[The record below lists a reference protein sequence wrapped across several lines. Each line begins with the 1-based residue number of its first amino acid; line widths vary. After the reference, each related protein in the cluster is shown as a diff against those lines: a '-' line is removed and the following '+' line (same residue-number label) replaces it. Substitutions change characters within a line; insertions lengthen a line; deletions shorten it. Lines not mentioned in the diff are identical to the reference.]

1 MGRRA
6 SNVSLGANGT
16 LIPVTGV
23 IGDNG
28 IFPVTDLTLFKGR
41 IEIVPL
47 PVTGNVCHDYIG
59 YNQLS
64 LCYIRSMLEQGRL
77 GQPTRTAY

>member
-6 SNVSLGANGT
+6 SNVPLGVDGT

-28 IFPVTDLTLFKGR
+28 IFPVTDRTSLEGR
-41 IEIVPL
+41 DEIVSL
-47 PVTGNVCHDYIG
+47 PDSTQWI
-59 YNQLS
+59 
-64 LCYIRSMLEQGRL
+64 
-77 GQPTRTAY
+77 P